1 MLRVAREPEL
11 VISIHPPRVGW
22 DALHGGSDVVSPIS
36 IHPPRVGW
44 DPLHQKGWRCSRN
57 FNPPTPCGVGHHR
70 IAQARAD
77 VHISIHPPRVG
88 WDHGSGPWRLLH
100 PHFNPPTPCGVGPY
114 KVSADWL
121 LGLFQSTHPVW
132 GGTVFHD
139 FFGGDVNISIHPPRV
154 GWDPNRVLRL
164 WLLHSISI
172 HPPRVGWDYRVS
184 LLFLHRF
191 YFNPPTR
198 CGVGR
203 LGQFYYG
210 GVKYFNPPT
219 PCGVGLDPNIQE
231 LPDTLFQST
240 HPVWGGTISGGS
252 LLLPDI
258 FQSTHPVWGGTGHPV
273 QMFL

>member
-1 MLRVAREPEL
+1 MFSKFQSTHPVWGGTPPYRPGSGRCPHFNPPTPCGVGPWEWPLATAASTFQSTHPVWGGTSERQQKAYFIF
-11 VISIHPPRVGW
+11 ISIHPPRVGW
-22 DALHGGSDVVSPIS
+22 DTTEESGGES
-36 IHPPRVGW
+36 
-44 DPLHQKGWRCSRN
+44 
-57 FNPPTPCGVGHHR
+57 HR
-70 IAQARAD
+70 D
-77 VHISIHPPRVG
+77 
-88 WDHGSGPWRLLH
+88 
-100 PHFNPPTPCGVGPY
+100 FNPPTPCGVGPY

-258 FQSTHPVWGGTGHPV
+258 FQSTHPVWGGTG
-273 QMFL
+273 